1 MTALPLSSP
10 RPQAPPSIGRSG
22 RPGAAALLVLAV
34 SLNLGLSL
42 GPGQARAEPGSNAYE
57 AELCAAP
64 DDSLSP
70 TRWLRA
76 TSLAVRGLVPTL
88 EEYQAVADADAET
101 LEATVDQLV
110 DEWLVSDAF
119 AERFVRLHRDLFW
132 NNILDQRLHAV
143 NVGLSPG
150 NNTTSHWT
158 RLGTMA
164 TRYRGRSV
172 RCLNEP
178 ARFGEDGEI
187 LTTPQ
192 ADGTNLE
199 GWVWVAPYW
208 DPQNPIKV
216 CAFDAQDRLFSANGV
231 ACNSNQ
237 GLVERDCGCGP
248 NLNWCAAAPQMD
260 LVQQSFMD
268 DLERRVREVIFD
280 DRPYLDLFTSTK
292 GWVNGPIVHFLK
304 HQSTLTRT
312 RVQPVLTDV
321 SRLPDLPFTAVDTW
335 VEVDLGEHH
344 AGLLTSPSYL
354 LRFQTDRARA
364 NRFYTAFLC
373 QPFNPPAGGLPVAD
387 EASIREPDLQ
397 LRDGCSYCHALL
409 EPAAAHWGRYSE
421 RGMAWLDPRVY
432 PRYDDACSSC
442 VRSGLPCPT
451 RCTQN
456 YVTNPMTDSEARWL
470 GWLNGYVF
478 RRDEHMR
485 SIEEGPRLLAHRSAV
500 DGRLPRCTAITA
512 AERLFGEELSEQD
525 EPLVDMLAQHFV
537 ASGFAYRELV
547 KELVMHKTF
556 RRVR

>member
-1 MTALPLSSP
+1 MNTGPLTKTF
-10 RPQAPPSIGRSG
+10 RWL
-22 RPGAAALLVLAV
+22 AALTLVAQ
-34 SLNLGLSL
+34 LS
-42 GPGQARAEPGSNAYE
+42 PAQANDG
-57 AELCAAP
+57 ELCAP
-64 DDSLSP
+64 PEDSLSA

-76 TSLAVRGLVPTL
+76 TSLAIRGLIPTPQEYEAIADVSPDEL
-88 EEYQAVADADAET
+88 EDIVS
-101 LEATVDQLV
+101 QLV

-119 AERFVRLHRDLFW
+119 ADRFVRLHRDLFW

-143 NVGLSPG
+143 NVSLSPG

-158 RLGTMA
+158 RTGTMA
-164 TRYRGRSV
+164 TRYRARNV

-178 ARFGEDGEI
+178 ARFGDNGEI

-192 ADGTNLE
+192 TDGSNRE
-199 GWVWVAPYW
+199 GWVWVSPYW
-208 DPQNPIKV
+208 DPNNPIKV
-216 CAFDAQDRLFSANGV
+216 CAFDAQDRLVSQNGI
-231 ACNSNQ
+231 ACNTNQ
-237 GLVERDCGCGP
+237 GLAERDCGCGP
-248 NLNWCAAAPQMD
+248 NLIWCAASAQMD
-260 LVQQSFMD
+260 IIQKSLMD
-268 DLERRVREVIFD
+268 DLERRVRDIILD
-280 DRPYLDLFTSTK
+280 DRSYLDLFTATT
-292 GWVNGPIVHFLK
+292 GYVNGPIVHFLK

-321 SRLPDLPFTAVDTW
+321 TRLPDLPFTAIDTW
-335 VEVDLGEHH
+335 VEVDLGDHH

-354 LRFQTDRARA
+354 LRFQTERARA

-421 RGMAWLDPRVY
+421 RGMAWLDPRTY
-432 PRYDDACSSC
+432 PAFDPSC
-442 VRSGLPCPT
+442 ESCARSGLPCPT

-456 YVTNPMTDSEARWL
+456 YVMTPTTVSETRWL

-485 SIEEGPRLLAHRSAV
+485 SIEEGPSLLVHRSAV
-500 DGRLPRCTAITA
+500 DGRLPRCTARTA
-512 AERLFGEELSEQD
+512 AERLFGEDLGDAD
-525 EPLVDMLAQHFV
+525 EPLVDLLAQHFV
-537 ASGFAYRELV
+537 SSGFAYRDLV
-547 KELVMHKTF
+547 KELVMNKTF